1 MKALW
6 LEKNH
11 LSLREDIPVPSPGPG
26 EALVRVRLAGVCS
39 TDLELVKGYLPFTGV
54 PGHEFVGEIVSI
66 NKANGSPTA
75 INPAT
80 GGGTSPAV
88 SAGAAAE
95 IQKGKRVVGEI
106 NITCGTCRQCLAG
119 RKTHCEKRTVL
130 GILGHNGAFTEYLT
144 LPVINLHQIPDSVSD
159 EAAVF
164 TEPLAAALQ
173 IQMQVHV
180 RPGESVL
187 LIGTG
192 RLGQL
197 IARTLALT
205 GCDLK
210 ALARHENQKQLLASS
225 GIPSISEE
233 DIPEGKSDI
242 VVEASGSPGGFALA
256 RMAVRPRGTIVLK
269 STYRGEQKTDFSSL
283 VVDEITIVGS
293 RCGPF
298 LPALELLDNKA
309 IDPVDLIE
317 ARYGLSDGLEAVNH
331 AARAGA
337 LKVLLYPD

>member
-1 MKALW
+1 MIALW

-11 LSLREDIPVPSPGPG
+11 LSLREDIPVPSPAPG
-26 EALVRVRLAGVCS
+26 EALVRVRLAGICS

-54 PGHEFVGEIVSI
+54 PGHEFAGEIVSI
-66 NKANGSPTA
+66 NEANGSPTV
-75 INPAT
+75 INPST
-80 GGGTSPAV
+80 GGGTSPAT
-88 SAGAAAE
+88 SARAVAE
-95 IQKGKRVVGEI
+95 SQKGKRVVGEI
-106 NITCGTCRQCLAG
+106 NITCGTCWQCLAG

-130 GILGHNGAFTEYLT
+130 GILGRNGAFTEYLT
-144 LPVINLHQIPDSVSD
+144 LPVINLHQIPDSVSYD
-159 EAAVF
+159 AAVF
-164 TEPLAAALQ
+164 TEPIAAALQ
-173 IQMQVHV
+173 IQMQVHI
-180 RPGESVL
+180 RPGESIL

-210 ALARHENQKQLLASS
+210 ALARHENQKQLLASF

-233 DIPEGKSDI
+233 DVHKGKFDI
-242 VVEASGSPGGFALA
+242 VVEASGSPAGFVLA

-269 STYRGEQKTDFSSL
+269 STYRGEQETDFSSL

-298 LPALELLDNKA
+298 PPALELLDNKA

-317 ARYGLSDGLEAVNH
+317 ARYGLSDGLEAVKH
-331 AARAGA
+331 AARPGA
-337 LKVLLYPD
+337 LKVLIYSD